1 MHCIYYVYAHSMH
14 SVLTHVYVRA
24 MYKYSLCRIHQCMF
38 GAAHA
43 LLYRFS
49 PRVLHC
55 SKECL
60 SSIGTKKEEV
70 AGSACV
76 LLRVLA
82 CCTELSGQ
90 TSVPQ
95 CACCCCVRRWCALI
109 AAQLKLP
116 ENSRRRST
124 EESQCSHAPCVNLL
138 MCPRSTHRAE
148 PGRGKPQLFSVVAW
162 ALGFHAIT

>member
-1 MHCIYYVYAHSMH
+1 MAETWKNCTQRRVRTHGYTCTCMYLYTFACTYRYMHCIYYVYAHSMH

-95 CACCCCVRRWCALI
+95 CACCCCLRRWCALI
-109 AAQLKLP
+109 ATYCAPSHKLP
-116 ENSRRRST
+116 
-124 EESQCSHAPCVNLL
+124 
-138 MCPRSTHRAE
+138 
-148 PGRGKPQLFSVVAW
+148 KF
-162 ALGFHAIT
+162 